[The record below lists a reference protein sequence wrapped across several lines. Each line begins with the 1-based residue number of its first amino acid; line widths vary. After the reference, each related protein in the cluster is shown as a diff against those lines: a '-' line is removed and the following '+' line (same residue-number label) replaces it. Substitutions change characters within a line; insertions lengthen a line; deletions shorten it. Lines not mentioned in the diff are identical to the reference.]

1 MNGYLISSNQ
11 IVVRCDDFIFPIV
24 NFKFLISNIPVAPV
38 YGVYI
43 SQLIHIARACPQ
55 YSEFLNRAQLLTKNL
70 LKQGYSAPRL
80 KSSLQKFYGHHHDLV
95 DRYEISISQMTI
107 DLLHFT

>member
-55 YSEFLNRAQLLTKNL
+55 YSEFLNRAQLLPQELPYRHNEL
-70 LKQGYSAPRL
+70 GNRS
-80 KSSLQKFYGHHHDLV
+80 
-95 DRYEISISQMTI
+95 EISISLVAMGCFLPI
-107 DLLHFT
+107 